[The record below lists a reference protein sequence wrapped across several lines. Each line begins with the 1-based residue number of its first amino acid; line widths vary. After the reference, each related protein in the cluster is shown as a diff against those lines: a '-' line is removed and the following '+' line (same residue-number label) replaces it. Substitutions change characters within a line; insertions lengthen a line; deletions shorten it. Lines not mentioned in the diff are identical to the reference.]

1 MFAWKRTRIEA
12 AAPFPRVLVVRVAIA
27 NSDRTDV
34 HVAVVDV
41 PTVGPFG
48 VTAAGKLGHAT
59 LKRGTWH
66 MATPER
72 DSAPVVRLFGLA
84 GAM

>member
-1 MFAWKRTRIEA
+1 M
-12 AAPFPRVLVVRVAIA
+12 
-27 NSDRTDV
+27 

-59 LKRGTWH
+59 LKRGTWRK
-66 MATPER
+66 ATPER
-72 DSAPVVRLFGLA
+72 DAGGALELCGAHTLPRMNRSAGDASIDRTPGYYGPLS
-84 GAM
+84 